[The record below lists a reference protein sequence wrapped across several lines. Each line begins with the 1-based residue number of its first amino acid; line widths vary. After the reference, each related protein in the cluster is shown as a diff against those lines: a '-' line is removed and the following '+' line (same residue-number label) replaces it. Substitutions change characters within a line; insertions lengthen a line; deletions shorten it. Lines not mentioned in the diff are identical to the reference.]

1 MLLNAHKIMA
11 TSWEVGPQHVWSCI
25 THFSTQRELEI
36 QSQKEPG
43 KVFYSLEQGWTNFS
57 VKGWRVNVSSCA
69 GQMVF
74 VTAAQLGRGKRAEM
88 IC

>member
-1 MLLNAHKIMA
+1 MA

-57 VKGWRVNVSSCA
+57 VKG
-69 GQMVF
+69 
-74 VTAAQLGRGKRAEM
+74 
-88 IC
+88 